1 MTLPT
6 LVQTGIV
13 LLAVVLA
20 LTTLARRLLIPY
32 PVLLVLGG
40 LAFALVPGLP
50 PVQLHPDLVFLVV
63 LPPILWSAAYFTSLR
78 DFRQNLRP
86 ISLLAVGLVLATTA
100 VVAAAARAI
109 VPGLPWPAALALGAI
124 VSPPDAVA
132 ATAVARR
139 LALPRRVVTILEGE
153 SLVNDAS
160 ALVLYRSA
168 VAVMIGGSFV
178 VWEGLVDFAVG
189 AAAGVAIGLAVGVA
203 TRFALR
209 LTDDSFTAIAA
220 TLLAPYV
227 AWVAAE
233 RLHVSAVLACVA
245 GGFYVR
251 QHFSAAI
258 APLTRIQ
265 ARAVWDL
272 LVFVL
277 NGIVFIL
284 IGLQLAALRQSI
296 PGPELATLLWQG
308 AVLSVTAIL
317 IRMVWVPIAAY
328 VPRAI
333 SPRLRARDPMPAWS
347 ALFLIG
353 WTGMRGIVSLA
364 AALALPLTTAAGTP
378 LPFRDEIIVLT
389 FVVILGTLVVQG
401 LTLGPLIRRLDF
413 GDDDALER
421 EEALARERA
430 SRAALDRVDQ
440 LAREGWARREHVER
454 MRTHY
459 TQRVRRFSELGDRE
473 GSAESAAAQ
482 RRLRHE
488 TLSAERL
495 ALIRLR
501 DDGLISDEVLHRLEY
516 ELDVEAI
523 RIGLGEQLPAGNGPA
538 VGQESQPGRTP

>member
-1 MTLPT
+1 VTVLS
-6 LVQTGIV
+6 LVQTGIL

-40 LAFALVPGLP
+40 LAIAMVPELP
-50 PVQLHPDLVFLVV
+50 PVQLHPDLVFVV
-63 LPPILWSAAYFTSLR
+63 FLPPILWSAAYFTSLR
-78 DFRQNLRP
+78 EFRQNLRP
-86 ISLLAVGLVLATTA
+86 ISLLAVGLVLATTGA
-100 VVAAAARAI
+100 VAAVARAI

-132 ATAVARR
+132 ATAIARR
-139 LALPRRVVTILEGE
+139 LTIPRRVVTVLEGE

-160 ALVLYRSA
+160 ALVLYRAA

-178 VWEGLVDFAVG
+178 PWEGLLDFVLSAVT
-189 AAAGVAIGLAVGVA
+189 GVAIGLAVGLAARHAV
-203 TRFALR
+203 R
-209 LTDDSFTAIAA
+209 LTDESFSAIAA

-233 RLHVSAVLACVA
+233 RLHVSAVLACVT
-245 GGFYVR
+245 GGLYVR
-251 QHFSAAI
+251 QHFSAI
-258 APLTRIQ
+258 VAPTTRIQ

-277 NGIVFIL
+277 NGVVFIL
-284 IGLQLAALRQSI
+284 IGLQLATLRQSI
-296 PGPELATLLWQG
+296 PGPAMATLLWQG
-308 AVLSVTAIL
+308 AVLSVAAVVVRL
-317 IRMVWVPIAAY
+317 VWVPVAAY
-328 VPRAI
+328 LPRAL
-333 SPRLRARDPMPAWS
+333 SPSLRARDPMPPWS
-347 ALFLIG
+347 AIFLIG

-389 FVVILGTLVVQG
+389 FVVILVTLVLQG
-401 LTLGPLIRRLDF
+401 LSLGPLIRRLDF
-413 GDDDALER
+413 GEDDALER
-421 EEALARERA
+421 EETLAREHA

-440 LAREGWARREHVER
+440 LAREGWPRRDHVDR
-454 MRTHY
+454 MRAHY
-459 TQRVRRFSELGDRE
+459 TQRVRRFSDLGDQE
-473 GSAESAAAQ
+473 CSAEMAAAQ

-488 TLSAERL
+488 TLSAERR

-501 DDGLISDEVLHRLEY
+501 DDETISDEVLHRLEY

-523 RIGLGEQLPAGNGPA
+523 RIGLGEQLPAVDGPA
-538 VGQESQPGRTP
+538 AGAEGRPGREQ

>member
-1 MTLPT
+1 VIT
-6 LVQTGIV
+6 V
-13 LLAVVLA
+13 
-20 LTTLARRLLIPY
+20 
-32 PVLLVLGG
+32 
-40 LAFALVPGLP
+40 
-50 PVQLHPDLVFLVV
+50 
-63 LPPILWSAAYFTSLR
+63 
-78 DFRQNLRP
+78 
-86 ISLLAVGLVLATTA
+86 
-100 VVAAAARAI
+100 
-109 VPGLPWPAALALGAI
+109 
-124 VSPPDAVA
+124 
-132 ATAVARR
+132 
-139 LALPRRVVTILEGE
+139 LEGE
-153 SLVNDAS
+153 SLVNDAM

-168 VAVMIGGSFV
+168 VAVMVGGPFVLWESLAQFVLSAVAGVVIGIGV
-178 VWEGLVDFAVG
+178 GFAVRHPLG
-189 AAAGVAIGLAVGVA
+189 
-203 TRFALR
+203 
-209 LTDDSFTAIAA
+209 LTDETFAAIAV
-220 TLLAPYV
+220 TLVAPYV
-227 AWVAAE
+227 AWVVAE
-233 RLHVSAVLACVA
+233 SLHASAVLACVA
-245 GGFYVR
+245 GGLYLR
-251 QHFSAAI
+251 QHFSAI
-258 APLTRIQ
+258 VAPVTRIQ
-265 ARAVWDL
+265 GRAVWDL
-272 LVFVL
+272 LIFLL
-277 NGIVFIL
+277 NGIIFIL
-284 IGLQLAALRQSI
+284 IGLQLATLRQSI
-296 PGPELATLLWQG
+296 PAQELWSLLWQG
-308 AVLSVTAIL
+308 AVVSATAIAVRL
-317 IRMVWVPIAAY
+317 VWVPVIAW
-328 VPRAI
+328 VPRAL
-333 SPRLRARDPMPAWS
+333 SPRLRARDPMPPWS
-347 ALFLIG
+347 QIFLVG